1 MAAELAVP
9 DKRRLMERQEQL
21 SSALELSILRRLES
35 EKNRL
40 RQLRERPVLIQAK
53 EFTAPQRRHL
63 DYLKQQLLSE
73 IKRLPREASNTLL
86 PLQHRLSRPLEQR
99 LARESNKVDLI
110 RAGLDNLV
118 RTQVA
123 GKRARFERLLASLD
137 ALSPLSILARGYNL
151 TYSKDNHLVSSVA
164 EVRTGDEISVF
175 LNDGSLLC
183 DVREIVLHTK
193 EA

>member
-1 MAAELAVP
+1 
-9 DKRRLMERQEQL
+9 
-21 SSALELSILRRLES
+21 
-35 EKNRL
+35 
-40 RQLRERPVLIQAK
+40 
-53 EFTAPQRRHL
+53 HL

-73 IKRLPREASNTLL
+73 IKRLPREASNKLL

-164 EVRTGDEISVF
+164 EVRTGAEISVF

>member
-1 MAAELAVP
+1 M
-9 DKRRLMERQEQL
+9 
-21 SSALELSILRRLES
+21 
-35 EKNRL
+35 
-40 RQLRERPVLIQAK
+40 
-53 EFTAPQRRHL
+53 
-63 DYLKQQLLSE
+63 
-73 IKRLPREASNTLL
+73 
-86 PLQHRLSRPLEQR
+86 SRPLEQR